1 MKEGEKFV
9 CSACGETAFAKK
21 ETVLDGW
28 TAKGTRLVC
37 PYCGAEAG
45 PEDAPDSASD
55 STSSKTKAME
65 GLLNLLGET
74 ESATA
79 PDWTETEMRFC
90 RDCAHASANV
100 FRIVCTKTGRE
111 VDPIG
116 DCADYRKRSGVPQR
130 D

>member
-9 CSACGETAFAKK
+9 CSACGETAFAKR

-28 TAKGTRLVC
+28 TAKGTRLIC

-45 PEDAPDSASD
+45 PEDAPASATESD
-55 STSSKTKAME
+55 SSKKRRME
-65 GLLNLLGET
+65 DLLNLLGET
-74 ESATA
+74 ESSPT
-79 PDWTETEMRFC
+79 PDWTAAEMRFC
-90 RDCAHASANV
+90 RDCAHASANA

-111 VDPIG
+111 VDPMS
-116 DCADYRKRSGVPQR
+116 DCADYRKRSGAPRR